1 MPDPLAQVLAHPL
14 REQVLFEYHGE
25 PTTPARVARRL
36 DRPVNLI
43 SYHTRV
49 LAEHGCL
56 ALVRTERRRG
66 ATEHFYRS
74 TIAPWITDGDWH
86 DVPRSLRRALVSAT
100 LRWLDHE
107 THEAAVNGGFDG
119 RDAVLVRALFE
130 LDDEGIA
137 AVGDVL
143 QRAYHEVERI
153 AEQRAGG
160 RVFEVALLSFGR
172 DDARLPSP
180 RRSEPQDQRRQTG
193 SSASS

>member
-1 MPDPLAQVLAHPL
+1 MSDPLAQVLAHPL
-14 REQVLFEYHGE
+14 REQVLFEYQGE

-49 LAEHGCL
+49 LADHGCL

-66 ATEHFYRS
+66 AIEHFYRS
-74 TIAPWITDGDWH
+74 TIAPWITDRDWH

-100 LRWLDHE
+100 LRWLDEE
-107 THEAAVNGGFDG
+107 TREAAVNGGFDG

-143 QRAYHEVERI
+143 QHAYHEVERI
-153 AEQRAGG
+153 AEERAGG
-160 RVFEVALLSFGR
+160 RLFEVALLSFAR
-172 DDARLPSP
+172 DGARLPE
-180 RRSEPQDQRRQTG
+180 RRAGAQDQRRQTG